1 MIIIAA
7 ISAAIA
13 SETPAAPAPA
23 PAAKKFDCLAGLC
36 LNAKSGELP
45 PTVVTVSAQKW
56 TRQVEVCSGRIV
68 SIAIQ
73 AGWYN
78 PGFRWSDLLPGTS
91 TNVGESGDGT
101 LGIQAYERVLVAMV
115 DKGWFLVPNEKPNP
129 LTILGNPEVI
139 GARGVTFDRHRESEP
154 NGWMLTVASLH
165 PDHKDLCRAKNE
177 QGL

>member
-1 MIIIAA
+1 MLTAA
-7 ISAAIA
+7 ISAAAIA
-13 SETPAAPAPA
+13 SEAPAAPAAPAPA
-23 PAAKKFDCLAGLC
+23 KYDCLAGTC

-45 PTVVTVSAQKW
+45 PAVVTVSAQKW
-56 TRQVEVCSGRIV
+56 TRHVEVCSGRVV
-68 SIAIQ
+68 SVVIQ

-91 TNVGESGDGT
+91 TNVGETGDGT

-115 DKGWFLVPNEKPNP
+115 DKGWFIVPNEKPNP
-129 LTILGNPEVI
+129 LTILGNPAVI

-165 PDHKDLCRAKNE
+165 PDQKDLCRAKNT